1 MLRHQI
7 LRIFV
12 AHLSLVIYEVSSFGP
27 MWELDL
33 SQGWFGLLVRQVRK
47 STRALV
53 GYLRV

>member
-1 MLRHQI
+1 VLRHQI

-33 SQGWFGLLVRQVRK
+33 SQGWFGLLGMSRPLLKLFWR
-47 STRALV
+47 RCPP
-53 GYLRV
+53 